1 MAMPE
6 TLTTLDRNDWRLDAA
21 CRHLDTATFFPA
33 TDDEVATAKAI
44 CAGCPV
50 RDACLEFALVT
61 RQDDGV
67 WGGLDE
73 NERRRARRRGQDA
86 ARKAA

>member
-1 MAMPE
+1 MAQ
-6 TLTTLDRNDWRLDAA
+6 TLTTFDPKAWRERAS
-21 CRHLDTATFFPA
+21 CRDLDTAVFFPE
-33 TDDEVATAKAI
+33 TEQEVAAAKAV

-67 WGGLDE
+67 WGGLSED
-73 NERRRARRRGQDA
+73 ERRRVRRRRQEA